1 MRGATLPPVHR
12 EPRQPLPTSVDVGYL
27 LALLLPFAAVFV
39 GVYAIGQG
47 HRRHGLGI
55 IALSLAVLTTAV
67 VLLG

>member
-1 MRGATLPPVHR
+1 M
-12 EPRQPLPTSVDVGYL
+12 